1 MMSPD
6 SRQTSLKSSHSNSF
20 AFTNFNSAQ
29 QTACFVQKERKSV
42 IFFFLHYVCKSMWLL
57 DPYLC
62 PEGVA
67 LPGAGWFQRYRGR
80 DPAWP
85 KPPQGLCSQ
94 YTGCLFWF
102 LPWQSPRNNKK
113 KNCENKDLMKNIL
126 LYCQQGYKKSQPL
139 SQRVQHSTY
148 LAHPPHHMRPL
159 WVGQTEIRAHHQQL
173 RGCPQ
178 PQLLW
183 LSVRQS
189 NHVEVRFTQYLSTLR
204 TLWKVTDSSN
214 TVSMYTSSTM
224 AWSSFLKGGKWRRRR
239 DNVKIKSAALTN
251 LCFISLMIVNDKT
264 NAT

>member
-42 IFFFLHYVCKSMWLL
+42 IFFFYIMCAKACDSWIHTSVLKESRYLVLGGSRDTVEGTQLGQSLHKVSVLSIQ
-57 DPYLC
+57 
-62 PEGVA
+62 
-67 LPGAGWFQRYRGR
+67 GAYSDSCHG
-80 DPAWP
+80 
-85 KPPQGLCSQ
+85 KVLEI
-94 YTGCLFWF
+94 T
-102 LPWQSPRNNKK
+102 KK
-113 KNCENKDLMKNIL
+113 KLWKQRSNEIL

-159 WVGQTEIRAHHQQL
+159 WVGQTEMRAHHQQL
-173 RGCPQ
+173 RGCLQ

-239 DNVKIKSAALTN
+239 DDVKIKSAALTN

>member
-6 SRQTSLKSSHSNSF
+6 SRQTSLKSSRSNSF

-113 KNCENKDLMKNIL
+113 KNCENKDLMKF
-126 LYCQQGYKKSQPL
+126 YCTVSRDIKSL
-139 SQRVQHSTY
+139 SLSLREFST
-148 LAHPPHHMRPL
+148 
-159 WVGQTEIRAHHQQL
+159 V
-173 RGCPQ
+173 
-178 PQLLW
+178 
-183 LSVRQS
+183 
-189 NHVEVRFTQYLSTLR
+189 R
-204 TLWKVTDSSN
+204 TLLIPHITCVLCGSGKLKWEHIISS
-214 TVSMYTSSTM
+214 
-224 AWSSFLKGGKWRRRR
+224 
-239 DNVKIKSAALTN
+239 
-251 LCFISLMIVNDKT
+251 
-264 NAT
+264 